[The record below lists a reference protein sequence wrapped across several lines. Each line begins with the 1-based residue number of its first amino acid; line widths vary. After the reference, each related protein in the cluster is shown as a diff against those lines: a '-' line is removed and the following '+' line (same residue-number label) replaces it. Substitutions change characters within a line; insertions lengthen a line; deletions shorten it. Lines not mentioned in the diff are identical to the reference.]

1 MNLITIQQIND
12 YLLCFL
18 FIQLLII
25 MTEIQRNIYDFNNDL
40 SEDAI
45 CGEYPFVRAF
55 NYLPGQI
62 YRDRM
67 SAWRWDHDG
76 ANNRCPENEK
86 KKLSWAAEWW
96 MNENL
101 KRQGPKVV
109 CWETAR
115 ENRLFTWDENE
126 QRLGSVRRRGELWL
140 LSESP
145 WWLLLGFLSQ
155 QTVVAHFFLFFLLLN
170 CFWSSR
176 LSNRPPT
183 KHRNSLTDCMKVA
196 LL

>member
-1 MNLITIQQIND
+1 MNLITIQQISD

-40 SEDAI
+40 SEDVI

-62 YRDRM
+62 YRDWM

-96 MNENL
+96 TNENL

-126 QRLGSVRRRGELWL
+126 QRLGSARRRGELG
-140 LSESP
+140 SSP
-145 WWLLLGFLSQ
+145 SLHGGCCWASFLSRQ
-155 QTVVAHFFLFFLLLN
+155 SSLIFSSFFLLLN

-183 KHRNSLTDCMKVA
+183 KHLNSSTDCMKVA

>member
-1 MNLITIQQIND
+1 MNLITIQQISK

-40 SEDAI
+40 SEDVI

-62 YRDRM
+62 YRDWM

-96 MNENL
+96 TNENL

-126 QRLGSVRRRGELWL
+126 QRLGSARRRGELG
-140 LSESP
+140 SSP
-145 WWLLLGFLSQ
+145 SLHGGCCWASFLSRQ
-155 QTVVAHFFLFFLLLN
+155 SSLIFSSFFLLLN

-183 KHRNSLTDCMKVA
+183 KHLNSSTDCMKVA